1 MNRDFIANHRFLDET
16 GDPTFFKKGRILAVG
31 DPGISLAFSLGMVK
45 FNTDLHPIRARICDM
60 QDEISKDDYLNKIPS
75 IAKKISKGGFYFHAT
90 DDPPEVRERMF
101 RLVKSLDC
109 SLEMVVAR
117 KIPALFAKKHHSQ
130 GSEFYADMLSHLI
143 KNKLKSGQRLVL
155 NIADMGIPTHN
166 TNLEL
171 ALSKARERFQKKWN
185 ADEIRSSVV
194 FNVQTPRTE
203 PLLCVADYLC
213 WSVQRV
219 FERGEMRHYE
229 FVQDKVSLVVDLYDS
244 DKYEG
249 SRNYYTQRRPLTATN
264 KLSPQLP

>member
-1 MNRDFIANHRFLDET
+1 
-16 GDPTFFKKGRILAVG
+16 
-31 DPGISLAFSLGMVK
+31 
-45 FNTDLHPIRARICDM
+45 
-60 QDEISKDDYLNKIPS
+60 
-75 IAKKISKGGFYFHAT
+75 
-90 DDPPEVRERMF
+90 
-101 RLVKSLDC
+101 
-109 SLEMVVAR
+109 
-117 KIPALFAKKHHSQ
+117 
-130 GSEFYADMLSHLI
+130 
-143 KNKLKSGQRLVL
+143 
-155 NIADMGIPTHN
+155 MGIPTRN

-171 ALSKARERFQKKWN
+171 ALSKARERFQKRWN

-203 PLLCVADYLC
+203 QLLCVADYLC